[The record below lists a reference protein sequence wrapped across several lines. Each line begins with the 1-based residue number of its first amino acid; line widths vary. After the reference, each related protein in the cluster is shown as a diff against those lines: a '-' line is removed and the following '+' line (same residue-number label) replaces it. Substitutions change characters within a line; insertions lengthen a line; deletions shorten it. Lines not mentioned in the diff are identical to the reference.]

1 MSWFGWGGSK
11 GGSGS
16 SGSSGSGSYD
26 AAPVHSGFDAGTEFV
41 EPNAGAFGAEQG
53 SFASQ
58 GTSLAE
64 EVMAEQQRAL
74 VQAVMFKLTEMSF
87 DQCISRPGS
96 SLSSSE
102 VSCVQ
107 SVVSKYLDTSEFI
120 VGRMSRAGGQHR

>member
-16 SGSSGSGSYD
+16 SGSAGSGYE
-26 AAPVHSGFDAGTEFV
+26 APVDSGFDAGTEFV
-41 EPNAGAFGAEQG
+41 EPNAGAFSADQG
-53 SFASQ
+53 SFAGQ
-58 GTSLAE
+58 GASLAE

-74 VQAVMFKLTEMSF
+74 VQAVMFKLTEMAF
-87 DQCISRPGS
+87 DQCVSRPGS
-96 SLSSSE
+96 SLSSGE

-120 VGRMSRAGGQHR
+120 VGRMSRTGGQHR